1 LSLSVT
7 RCAVLQSLARPQPG
21 RRSPSAQASFKEKCR
36 SQCYTQPWFRL
47 VCAFRV
53 SRSDR
58 RASVAG
64 WRVLRRASTPVP
76 QSSDPAPLDAAPVSR
91 QLRFSPDQAHARSAL
106 PTAAGPSG
114 APAAASPD
122 GALPRLAAGQPAEQ
136 AEPVSAAA
144 AASLGGAAASPAAEQ
159 PTGEDD
165 RRWVDR
171 DAAGDADDADGGQ
184 EQPREDAAAG
194 APASE
199 APSAA
204 ASPDLSSPP
213 PVAASPAPVSRLDF
227 GAGPAS
233 QAAAPASCAP
243 RSFADTAL

>member
-1 LSLSVT
+1 VLRQALRKSAVHNATRNRGFGWSVLSVCHAVTAERPLQAGACSGVPPPQCRKARTPRRWTQHLCPASCASRQT
-7 RCAVLQSLARPQPG
+7 RRTHARP
-21 RRSPSAQASFKEKCR
+21 SP
-36 SQCYTQPWFRL
+36 
-47 VCAFRV
+47 
-53 SRSDR
+53 
-58 RASVAG
+58 
-64 WRVLRRASTPVP
+64 
-76 QSSDPAPLDAAPVSR
+76 PL
-91 QLRFSPDQAHARSAL
+91 
-106 PTAAGPSG
+106 
-114 APAAASPD
+114 
-122 GALPRLAAGQPAEQ
+122 RLAAGQPAEQ